1 MTGPDRPM
9 RLHVKLSVA
18 EHNKLSRIRGDNKWR
33 AWLLGIVDQI
43 IAMRDRNE
51 VLQIRVNMLEKDN
64 DELREH
70 VSSLIDQIE
79 SLSLRG

>member
-1 MTGPDRPM
+1 M
-9 RLHVKLSVA
+9 RLHVELTVA
-18 EHNKLSRIRGDNKWR
+18 EHEKLSRIRGDNKWR
-33 AWLLGIVDQI
+33 AWLMQITDQI